1 MSARKM
7 INGGSPEHRETRKFR
22 IDPTNE
28 SAQRPL
34 QNIEITSLEIE
45 QDQNADCDPYN
56 STGQFCVVNARR
68 DLAE

>member
-1 MSARKM
+1 MSARK
-7 INGGSPEHRETRKFR
+7 ITNSGSPEHRETRKFR

-34 QNIEITSLEIE
+34 QNIELTSLEIE